1 MSEYHVPVLLHE
13 VLDFLK
19 IECGGVYLDATLGGG
34 GHTLAILKQLRECG
48 GGCLFSIDQDPEAI
62 AEATKTVKASG
73 VLEGEAGSKVTFK
86 ILRGNFSHMEELL
99 SEAGILKVNGIL
111 MDLGVSSHQL
121 DAPWRGF
128 SFRYDGKLDMRMSD
142 SEEAA
147 SAADLVNSAS
157 YEDLSGIISNYGE
170 ERFAGRIARAIVAER
185 ELKPITTTFELASLI
200 SNVVPTPRASSHGKG
215 KAIHPATRTFQ
226 ALRIAVNDELTV
238 LEKGVQAAIRLL
250 KVGGRIAVISYHSL
264 EDRIVKTAIKNCL
277 GRCTCPPLAPICTC
291 GAKATL
297 KELTKRPVVP
307 SSEELELNPR
317 SRSAKLRVAE
327 CLR

>member
-19 IECGGVYLDATLGGG
+19 IERGGTYLDATLGGG
-34 GHTLAILKQLRECG
+34 GHTLAILNQLRECG
-48 GGCLFSIDQDPEAI
+48 GGRLFSIDQDPEAI

-73 VLEGEAGSKVTFK
+73 VLEGEAGSKISFN
-86 ILRGNFSHMEELL
+86 ILRGNFSNMEELL

-128 SFRYDGKLDMRMSD
+128 SFRYDGKLDMRMSS
-142 SEEAA
+142 SEESA

-157 YEDLSGIISNYGE
+157 YEDLSRMISNYGE

-185 ELKPITTTFELASLI
+185 ELKPITTTFELANLI

-238 LEKGVQAAIRLL
+238 LEKGVKAAIRLL
-250 KVGGRIAVISYHSL
+250 DVGGRIAVISYHSL
-264 EDRIVKTAIKNCL
+264 EDRIVKTAIKSCL

-307 SSEELELNPR
+307 SNEELELNPR

-327 CLR
+327 CLQ